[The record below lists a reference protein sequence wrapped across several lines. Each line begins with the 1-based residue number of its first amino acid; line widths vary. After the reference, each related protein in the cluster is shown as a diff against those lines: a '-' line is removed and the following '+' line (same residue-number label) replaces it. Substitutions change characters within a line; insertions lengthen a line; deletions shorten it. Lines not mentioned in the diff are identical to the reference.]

1 VIGRQAKT
9 VDTVPAAESP
19 KVGPFQG
26 MKAPDT
32 AFVTVDGKTLR
43 LSELRGRFVV
53 IWFMAAWCPSC
64 AAVGPLIKD
73 AVKGRADVAVIVVDL
88 WTRSVLKLAGLE
100 GRPGVPP
107 PEDAGVLSSFISQ
120 WGDKGWYLVLDE
132 TGELTKSWR
141 IAYVDTTF
149 VIDPE
154 GNVVLRSDGPVTP
167 PQLSA
172 ALSSSTGP

>member
-1 VIGRQAKT
+1 MGFLSAGSQGGSTATVPTVIGRQAKT
-9 VDTVPAAESP
+9 IDTVPAAESP

-64 AAVGPLIKD
+64 AAVGPLIKY

-88 WTRSVLKLAGLE
+88 WTR
-100 GRPGVPP
+100 
-107 PEDAGVLSSFISQ
+107 
-120 WGDKGWYLVLDE
+120 
-132 TGELTKSWR
+132 
-141 IAYVDTTF
+141 
-149 VIDPE
+149 
-154 GNVVLRSDGPVTP
+154 
-167 PQLSA
+167 
-172 ALSSSTGP
+172 